1 MATITITISGD
12 QDDAVISD
20 LGRFLMRRVPAPAEG
35 QPTAVM
41 ASMTAAE
48 TLSTVTG
55 KAKTVVAEENPSS
68 GPAASVVE
76 TAKLL
81 TEKLEVR
88 EEEASRLLDEG
99 DKQTG
104 RVAAELARVEEVK
117 IPTDAELVQA
127 VTLAARALGGGAAGG
142 VPRIEARMK
151 AEYGIPGIMAAP
163 EEIRVRILEDLGKIA
178 EGKIVPP
185 EIVLPPAVKPP
196 TQADV
201 IAAADKALLTA
212 LGGER
217 VGKTEAEVA
226 AKRKAINAAVR
237 LHTKATALKD
247 VAAEHRPEVIL
258 FLKGIASGEIKV

>member
-35 QPTAVM
+35 QVTTATRPEKYEAQRGLYQSVEADGEALVVGEKKSPRPVSA
-41 ASMTAAE
+41 ASDMVGHSRTEDTLLGATAAQEE
-48 TLSTVTG
+48 T
-55 KAKTVVAEENPSS
+55 EEP
-68 GPAASVVE
+68 
-76 TAKLL
+76 
-81 TEKLEVR
+81 
-88 EEEASRLLDEG
+88 
-99 DKQTG
+99 
-104 RVAAELARVEEVK
+104 VEEPIPPKETK

-142 VPRIEARMK
+142 VPRIEAWIK
-151 AEYGIPGIMAAP
+151 TEYGIPGIMAAA
-163 EEIRVRILEDLGKIA
+163 EEERVRILEDLGKIA

-185 EIVLPPAVKPP
+185 EIVLPSAVKPP